1 MAAEETL
8 EKLKK
13 KINKNAENQNTLVHD
28 GNERNIK
35 EKKRKF
41 IFNTSTT
48 EQHENTKNI
57 EKLET
62 EY

>member
-13 KINKNAENQNTLVHD
+13 KINKNAENQNTLVH

-48 EQHENTKNI
+48 EQHENTKSI

-62 EY
+62 E